1 MNNNRIETL
10 RPMDCKWRSGETRE
24 PSVVVTKLGLKLTP
38 YWQKIIGRH
47 PMGRALRIAGLAI
60 FTAVAFAWAIH
71 KEPAKPI
78 PVPLP
83 VAKDEIKSEPR
94 AVRVIQIY
102 RTPSDQ
108 PADPPAPIVDPVNAF
123 PETETLALAPTEPP
137 PALSPAPPPQKTA
150 MDICERVHMH
160 KQFTN
165 GGRSWRCVR

>member
-10 RPMDCKWRSGETRE
+10 RPMDCKWRSRETRE
-24 PSVVVTKLGLKLTP
+24 PSVVVTKLGSKLTP
-38 YWQKIIGRH
+38 YWQKIIGKH

-71 KEPAKPI
+71 KEPEKPI
-78 PVPLP
+78 SVPLP

-94 AVRVIQIY
+94 AVRIIQIY

-108 PADPPAPIVDPVNAF
+108 RADPPAPVVDPVNAF
-123 PETETLALAPTEPP
+123 PETETLALAPTA
-137 PALSPAPPPQKTA
+137 PAPDPPPQKTA

-165 GGRSWRCVR
+165 GGRSWRCVK

>member
-1 MNNNRIETL
+1 
-10 RPMDCKWRSGETRE
+10 
-24 PSVVVTKLGLKLTP
+24 
-38 YWQKIIGRH
+38 
-47 PMGRALRIAGLAI
+47 MGRALRIAGLAI

-78 PVPLP
+78 PAPLP

-94 AVRVIQIY
+94 TVRVIQIY

-123 PETETLALAPTEPP
+123 PETETQALAPTAPP
-137 PALSPAPPPQKTA
+137 PTTPALSAAPPPQKTA

-165 GGRSWRCVR
+165 GGRSWRCVK

>member
-1 MNNNRIETL
+1 LI
-10 RPMDCKWRSGETRE
+10 DSFI
-24 PSVVVTKLGLKLTP
+24 VVVVEPVELWAAG
-38 YWQKIIGRH
+38 GRKTLLRGVR
-47 PMGRALRIAGLAI
+47 PRAPLA
-60 FTAVAFAWAIH
+60 
-71 KEPAKPI
+71 
-78 PVPLP
+78 

-102 RTPSDQ
+102 RTPSNQ

-137 PALSPAPPPQKTA
+137 PALSAAPPPQKTA